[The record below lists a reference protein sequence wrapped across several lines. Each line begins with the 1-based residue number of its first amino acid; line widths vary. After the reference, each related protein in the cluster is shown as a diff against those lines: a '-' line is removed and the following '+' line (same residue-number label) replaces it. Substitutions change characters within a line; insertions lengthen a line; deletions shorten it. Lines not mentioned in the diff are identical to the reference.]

1 MLWEYA
7 KPNAMLLAA
16 SMGLGAVIEKVVT
29 ESSKSVCRY
38 PDAIAANIQMMTALT
53 ALEDVL
59 PNPRMMAKLVNL
71 CEGLCR
77 LEFNHYLGAQ
87 YLAHDMVSQIKSELK
102 TFRVIPWLT
111 EDLIEIE
118 AGVVD
123 AVQVIQTNICVN
135 F

>member
-1 MLWEYA
+1 
-7 KPNAMLLAA
+7 MLLAA
-16 SMGLGAVIEKVVT
+16 SVGLGVVVEKIVT
-29 ESSKSVCRY
+29 ESSNSVCRY
-38 PDAIAANIQMMTALT
+38 PDAIAANIQLMTALT

-59 PNPRMMAKLVNL
+59 PNPRMMVKLVSL

-77 LEFNHYLGAQ
+77 LEFNHYMGSH
-87 YLAHDMVSQIKSELK
+87 YLANDMVGQIKNELK

-118 AGVVD
+118 AAVME
-123 AVQVIQTNICVN
+123 AVQVIKTNICIN